1 MRFGHGRRVKNSENC
16 ISAAAET
23 EKTAKNGFPTIG
35 KQQD

>member
-1 MRFGHGRRVKNSENC
+1 MRFGHGRRVKNGKNS

-23 EKTAKNGFPTIG
+23 EKTAKNGFLTIG

>member
-1 MRFGHGRRVKNSENC
+1 MRFGHGRRVKNNKRS

-23 EKTAKNGFPTIG
+23 EKTAKNSFPTIG